1 MGASH
6 TSNSSQ
12 NPCLAFSPGSAILLS
27 SLTLCS
33 MLAALMR
40 VALKGWKMD
49 TNHCQQQKIREFF
62 PQKKLFPNPWGCLQ
76 ELGSS
81 LRLQD
86 QGAAGRGF
94 SGSSQTQRSAPSPGS
109 LGEPGRRQNS
119 RWSRNYLLQV
129 NHSSR
134 FLHHGVLLVVLHQVR
149 EGVEPL
155 SSAHVVLPVQLGDK
169 TPNPG

>member
-62 PQKKLFPNPWGCLQ
+62 PSEKAVPKSLGVFAGAGIIPAAAGPGSSRTRIFWQFPNPAICALSQ
-76 ELGSS
+76 EFG
-81 LRLQD
+81 
-86 QGAAGRGF
+86 
-94 SGSSQTQRSAPSPGS
+94 
-109 LGEPGRRQNS
+109 
-119 RWSRNYLLQV
+119 
-129 NHSSR
+129 
-134 FLHHGVLLVVLHQVR
+134 
-149 EGVEPL
+149 
-155 SSAHVVLPVQLGDK
+155 
-169 TPNPG
+169 